1 MQLDLDQRRITEH
14 RRGRALCAAAPGA
27 GKTAT
32 LVELASELL
41 DTGGGTGL
49 RPEQLHVVTF
59 TRSAAQTFS
68 SRLAQRIGE
77 PTAARVPVRTFHAH
91 ALRWLEETPQ
101 AKKLLDLPPYSIA
114 DERKVVAMWHEVC
127 GPPTTSCGVAVG
139 PLDLDISELQMTIA
153 RVRACGADPAVA
165 EGLVPAERAAFEAYT
180 KLKRERELVDFDDL
194 IETTVTLLEHDTLGP
209 RLRDKVR
216 AILLD
221 EAQDTNALQ
230 MRIVELLD
238 APVTFLVGDQHQSIY
253 GFQGADPQV
262 VAQFARTSPTL
273 TRYRL
278 ERSYRCPAAVAN
290 AATLTLR
297 RGGDEESAVV
307 STRDGGVLLEG
318 AAASQGGEIEFIANE
333 IAALSKATPTPSI
346 LVVARVA
353 TDLEPLSTALR
364 LREVKHSLSSPTGF
378 WGLPE
383 IDGLLDAARLAVNP
397 TDIVAAARL
406 AAWPPSRKLHLDASL
421 KAIVG
426 AGGPPHGYKELRL
439 LEHDR
444 GRYDRLVVPVL
455 SAGPDVSAYELYK
468 RLDPLDL
475 VSPFVPEFMKERA
488 SATIIDFLNQAARF
502 DNLDDLLSLASA
514 QKSISAA
521 SGSTENIQLS
531 TIHAAKGGEADVVFV
546 MATEEGRLPHAKSG
560 DEGEPEERRLF
571 YVATSRSAGIVCWTR
586 SDARGKRAPS
596 MSRYLA
602 EIVEELPVIHLDIP
616 ELPEAVTVL
625 GATAPSPPAPPP
637 PSQVLEWWHMVAKE
651 RLQGA
656 PR

>member
-1 MQLDLDQRRITEH
+1 
-14 RRGRALCAAAPGA
+14 
-27 GKTAT
+27 
-32 LVELASELL
+32 
-41 DTGGGTGL
+41 
-49 RPEQLHVVTF
+49 
-59 TRSAAQTFS
+59 
-68 SRLAQRIGE
+68 
-77 PTAARVPVRTFHAH
+77 
-91 ALRWLEETPQ
+91 
-101 AKKLLDLPPYSIA
+101 
-114 DERKVVAMWHEVC
+114 
-127 GPPTTSCGVAVG
+127 
-139 PLDLDISELQMTIA
+139 IA
-153 RVRACGADPAVA
+153 RVRARGEDPATA

-180 KLKRERELVDFDDL
+180 KLKLERELVDFDDL
-194 IETTVTLLEHDTLGP
+194 IESTVDLLEHDTLGP
-209 RLRDKVR
+209 HLRNKVR

-253 GFQGADPQV
+253 GFQGADPEV
-262 VAQFARTSPTL
+262 VAKFARTSPTL

-297 RGGDEESAVV
+297 RGGDEDSAVV

-318 AAASQGGEIEFIANE
+318 AAASQAGEVEFIANE
-333 IAALSKATPTPSI
+333 IAALSKATPPPSI

-397 TDIVAAARL
+397 ADIVAAARL

-426 AGGPPHGYKELRL
+426 AGGAPQGYKELRL

-444 GRYDRLVVPVL
+444 GRYDRLVVPALV
-455 SAGPDVSAYELYK
+455 AGPDVSAYELYK
-468 RLDPLDL
+468 RLDPLNL
-475 VSPFVPEFMKERA
+475 VGPFAPEFMKERA
-488 SATIIDFLNQAARF
+488 NVTIVDFLNQAAKYT
-502 DNLDDLLSLASA
+502 NLDDLLALASA
-514 QKSISAA
+514 KKSLSAA
-521 SGSTENIQLS
+521 SDPTENVQLS

-571 YVATSRSAGIVCWTR
+571 YVATSRSSGIVCWTR

-602 EIVEELPVIHLDIP
+602 EIVEELPVVHLDIP
-616 ELPEAVTVL
+616 EPPDSGATTTSQRPGGTQKPAARTDPHGTRQTGEAV
-625 GATAPSPPAPPP
+625 APPKVPAP
-637 PSQVLEWWHMVAKE
+637 PSQVVEWWHMVAKE
-651 RLQGA
+651 RLEET